1 MIKISGFI
9 DEASGKLDEQIV
21 ILKELRQEYM
31 CPRTID
37 GKNITGISYKDFM
50 KDIKPRLDANKIKF
64 SSIGSGI
71 GKIKLY
77 DDEAY
82 KGQLKNLEQL
92 IKIAQA
98 MECKY
103 IRIFS
108 FFVDEKGDYDSYFD
122 EVVKKMQGFVKLAE
136 GSGVVL
142 LHENEKHIYADIP
155 QRVLKLYDAIN
166 SPVFQLCYDASN
178 YIQCNTDPFEAYKM
192 VKDKTV
198 YYHMKDCIDSRE
210 VPLGI
215 GQGHI
220 QEIINDLVSTNY
232 DGFLTLEPHTG
243 FYAALKIPFYICP
256 LLSLSLPHSI
266 KVYRFIDKT
275 MGVKA
280 VQRVSRKQ
288 IYLWQFNNLQEIL
301 KKAGNK

>member
-108 FFVDEKGDYDSYFD
+108 FFVDEKGDYDSYID
-122 EVVKKMQGFVKLAE
+122 EDDISSFAVDAVDFV
-136 GSGVVL
+136 
-142 LHENEKHIYADIP
+142 
-155 QRVLKLYDAIN
+155 
-166 SPVFQLCYDASN
+166 
-178 YIQCNTDPFEAYKM
+178 
-192 VKDKTV
+192 
-198 YYHMKDCIDSRE
+198 SRT
-210 VPLGI
+210 GI
-215 GQGHI
+215 MIGDDDGAFRPT
-220 QEIINDLVSTNY
+220 EDLVRI
-232 DGFLTLEPHTG
+232 E
-243 FYAALKIPFYICP
+243 AAVALNRIFKIVNVF
-256 LLSLSLPHSI
+256 
-266 KVYRFIDKT
+266 
-275 MGVKA
+275 
-280 VQRVSRKQ
+280 
-288 IYLWQFNNLQEIL
+288 
-301 KKAGNK
+301 